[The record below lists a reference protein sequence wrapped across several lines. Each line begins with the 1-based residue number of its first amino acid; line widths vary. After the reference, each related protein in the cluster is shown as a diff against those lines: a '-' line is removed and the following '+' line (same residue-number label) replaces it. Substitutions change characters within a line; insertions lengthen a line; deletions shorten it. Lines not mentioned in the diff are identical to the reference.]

1 MIQNFEA
8 KNREDKNYLLRIRDV
23 VVEKKVLDQVKQLI
37 TIKSKKLSVDK
48 FYDEIKKFNEK
59 K

>member
-8 KNREDKNYLLRIRDV
+8 KNREEKNYLLRIRDV
-23 VVEKKVLDQVKQLI
+23 VVEKKVIDKVKEMI
-37 TIKSKKLSVDK
+37 TIKPKKISVDK
-48 FYDEIKKFNEK
+48 FYDEIKKFNDK